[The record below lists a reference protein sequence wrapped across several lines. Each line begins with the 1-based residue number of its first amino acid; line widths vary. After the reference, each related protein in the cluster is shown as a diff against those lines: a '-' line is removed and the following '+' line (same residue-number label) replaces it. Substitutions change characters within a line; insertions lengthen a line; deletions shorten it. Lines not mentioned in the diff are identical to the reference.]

1 MVLEAAAVLLVALV
15 ALVLTVARWKPAVS
29 APTAPPAPPAVHPL
43 ALVAESLQALP
54 QRQLMAMAGTRRR
67 MPKAMLT
74 ALLVA
79 ACG

>member
-1 MVLEAAAVLLVALV
+1 MVLDAAAVPLVALV
-15 ALVLTVARWKPAVS
+15 VLVLTVARWKPAVS

-67 MPKAMLT
+67 LPKAMLT